1 MSSKLFVGGL
11 SWSTTDQTL
20 RQVFEAHG
28 AVQEVNVIVDRETG
42 RSRGF
47 GFVTFSDPSAAQS
60 AIAELNGKELDGRN
74 IVVSVAEDRSDRSG
88 GGRNRGGGNNN
99 KKFSRNNNRW

>member
-28 AVQEVNVIVDRETG
+28 AIQEANIVVDRETG

-47 GFVTFSDPSAAQS
+47 GFVTFADQDSAKA
-60 AIAELNGKELDGRN
+60 AISELNGKEVDGRN
-74 IVVSVAEDRSDRSG
+74 ITVSIAEERSRSDR
-88 GGRNRGGGNNN
+88 N
-99 KKFSRNNNRW
+99 SRNNDRKFQRDRW

>member
-28 AVQEVNVIVDRETG
+28 AIQEANIVVDRETG

-47 GFVTFSDPSAAQS
+47 GFVTFADQDSAKA
-60 AIAELNGKELDGRN
+60 AISELNGKEVDGRN
-74 IVVSVAEDRSDRSG
+74 ITVSIAEERSRSDR
-88 GGRNRGGGNNN
+88 N
-99 KKFSRNNNRW
+99 RNNDRKFQRDRW

>member
-20 RQVFEAHG
+20 RQVFEVHG
-28 AVQEVNVIVDRETG
+28 AVQEANVVIDRETG

-47 GFVTFSDPSAAQS
+47 GFVTFSDLDSAQA
-60 AIAELNGKELDGRN
+60 ALAELNGKDVDGRN
-74 IVVSVAEDRSDRSG
+74 IVVSVAEDRSKSD
-88 GGRNRGGGNNN
+88 RNRGNN
-99 KKFSRNNNRW
+99 KKFNRNRW

>member
-20 RQVFEAHG
+20 RQVFEVHG
-28 AVQEVNVIVDRETG
+28 AVQEANVVVDRETG

-47 GFVTFSDPSAAQS
+47 GFVTFSDQDSAQA
-60 AIAELNGKELDGRN
+60 ALAELNGKDIDGRN
-74 IVVSVAEDRSDRSG
+74 IVVSVAEDRSRSD
-88 GGRNRGGGNNN
+88 RNRGNN
-99 KKFSRNNNRW
+99 KKFNRNNRW